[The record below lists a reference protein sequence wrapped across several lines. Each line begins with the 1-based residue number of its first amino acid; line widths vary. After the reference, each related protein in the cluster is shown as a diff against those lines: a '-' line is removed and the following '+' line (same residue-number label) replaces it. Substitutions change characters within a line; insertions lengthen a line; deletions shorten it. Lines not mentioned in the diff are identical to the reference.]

1 MLQIYLSAELSRFEF
16 AMSGGFGCICSYFQG
31 RRHVPELSL
40 PLNSSHVVR
49 LCAELD
55 RVWSLI
61 SVASLQARFMLLHSV
76 LWFAAFNS
84 RRLRSPPSSRP
95 SQVFLKVGQLDAS
108 ALSGRLCSALGGVF
122 VYSCHDSQC
131 VVLQKVRQ
139 GMKVRTAV

>member
-1 MLQIYLSAELSRFEF
+1 MLQICLCAELARFEF
-16 AMSGGFGCICSYFQG
+16 AMSGGFGGICGYFQG
-31 RRHVPELSL
+31 RRHVPEFSL

-84 RRLRSPPSSRP
+84 RRFYL
-95 SQVFLKVGQLDAS
+95 S
-108 ALSGRLCSALGGVF
+108 AELATVAGFFEGGAIRCI
-122 VYSCHDSQC
+122 SIE
-131 VVLQKVRQ
+131 
-139 GMKVRTAV
+139 